1 MFRFFA
7 LLVGLILFFACPAR
21 TQPRDTSTQK
31 KKAPTD
37 WQTGAGIGLDFSQ
50 LLQINPRQGAGQNR
64 IGAGTALTVFAKRK
78 KGRTAFDNTASWQFG
93 VQRLGSGPLANG
105 GKLPF
110 QKVIDE
116 FRISSKTGYR
126 ASDTSSFFYAADFN
140 LRSQVTPTYRGT
152 KQYPGNFLSDVSGL
166 DANPI
171 ARFFSPATL
180 TVSTGLDFKPND
192 KLSFYY
198 SLFGGK
204 FIVVTNDSIAKQAL
218 HGNPVVKNAQGAV
231 LSYKNVDPQVGSLLK
246 IHYTNKF
253 VEGKLRLVSQMILY
267 SNYLRNPQNVDIDWT
282 NELVYTISKPLRLSL
297 NMNVFYDD
305 DVLVQITDFEAQGG
319 VQGVGK
325 RVSVT
330 QQFLMK
336 YAINF

>member
-1 MFRFFA
+1 MFRFIA
-7 LLVGLILFFACPAR
+7 LFLGISSFFVCPVH
-21 TQPRDTSTQK
+21 TQPRGTAKQ

-78 KGRTAFDNTASWQFG
+78 KGRTALDNTASWQFG
-93 VQRLGSGPLANG
+93 VQRLGSGPPANG

-126 ASDTSSFFYAADFN
+126 ASDTSSFFYAADFTCAAR
-140 LRSQVTPTYRGT
+140 LRLRTAAQ
-152 KQYPGNFLSDVSGL
+152 N
-166 DANPI
+166 
-171 ARFFSPATL
+171 
-180 TVSTGLDFKPND
+180 
-192 KLSFYY
+192 
-198 SLFGGK
+198 
-204 FIVVTNDSIAKQAL
+204 SIREI
-218 HGNPVVKNAQGAV
+218 
-231 LSYKNVDPQVGSLLK
+231 SC
-246 IHYTNKF
+246 KF

-282 NELVYTISKPLRLSL
+282 NELVYTVSKPLRLSL

-305 DVLVQITDFEAQGG
+305 DVLVQITDFDAQGG

-325 RVSVT
+325 RVSIT
-330 QQFLMK
+330 QQFPMK